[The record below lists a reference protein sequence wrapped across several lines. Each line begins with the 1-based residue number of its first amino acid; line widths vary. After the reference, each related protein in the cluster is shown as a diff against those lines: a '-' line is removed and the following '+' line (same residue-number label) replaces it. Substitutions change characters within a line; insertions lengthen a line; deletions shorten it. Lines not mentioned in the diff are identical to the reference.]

1 MKWNSVMLSALVVSG
16 VFVAS
21 VQSEGLLMSYDE
33 YMERCTETYG
43 SDRTTISVCENQYL
57 TMYAKEEEV
66 TAQAETQ
73 VPDTAPASDSS
84 VPQSSVPET
93 DTEQPE

>member
-1 MKWNSVMLSALVVSG
+1 MKWNSVRLSALVVSG
-16 VFVAS
+16 VLVAS

-73 VPDTAPASDSS
+73 VPDTAPSSDASA
-84 VPQSSVPET
+84 PQSSVPET

>member
-16 VFVAS
+16 VFVAN
-21 VQSEGLLMSYDE
+21 VQSESLLMSYDE

-57 TMYAKEEEV
+57 TMYAKDEEV

-73 VPDTAPASDSS
+73 VPGTAPSSDSS
-84 VPQSSVPET
+84 EPQSSVPET
-93 DTEQPE
+93 DTE

>member
-1 MKWNSVMLSALVVSG
+1 MKWNSVMLSALAVSG

-43 SDRTTISVCENQYL
+43 TDRTTISVCENQYL
-57 TMYAKEEEV
+57 TMYAKDEEV

-73 VPDTAPASDSS
+73 LPGTDPSSDSS
-84 VPQSSVPET
+84 EPQSSVPET